1 LDKYGSNYRWYILIL
16 AALTFTFVV
25 AMPWM
30 CMPVLF
36 QEIAGDLNLSLV
48 QIGAV
53 WSMVPLGGLF
63 FILIGGM
70 LGDRF
75 SVQRFLFVTCLIG
88 GLVGAARGLS
98 TNFITLAVTMFL
110 FGIPSALIPPVG
122 HKTASI
128 CFPGRGFAQG
138 ILTVGMAL
146 GFMMGAMISA
156 TVLSPLLGSWRI
168 VMFLYGGMTIV
179 ISVLWLLTFSRPI
192 QVESSVDNAATVP
205 LRQALSRVVRYKSV
219 WLLGFIMLC
228 HIGCIQGLLGF
239 LPLYLRG
246 IGWTATGADGTSTA
260 FHGASMIASIP
271 IALLS
276 DRLGS
281 RKGPILVAFLIHTIS
296 VGLLSLISGGA
307 VWAIVIIAGIFRDGF
322 VAVFMSTTIETKGVG
337 AAYAGTALGLTLTVA
352 RLGDIISPLIG
363 NGLATINPRL
373 AFVFWAALAAVGLV
387 CSYFLK
393 ETGWRSK
400 NRLEA

>member
-1 LDKYGSNYRWYILIL
+1 MVEKYGSNYRWYILTL
-16 AALTFTFVV
+16 AALTFTFGV

-36 QEIAGDLNLSLV
+36 KEISEDLNLSLV

-53 WSMVPLGGLF
+53 WGMIPLGGLF

-75 SVQRFLFVTCLIG
+75 GAQRFLCVTCLIG

-98 TNFITLAVTMFL
+98 TNFITLAMTMFL
-110 FGIPSALIPPVG
+110 FGIPVAIIPAVV

-138 ILTVGMAL
+138 IVTVGMAL

-156 TVLSPLLGSWRI
+156 TILSPLLGSWRI
-168 VMFLYGGMTIV
+168 VMFLYGGMSIV
-179 ISVLWLLTFSRPI
+179 ISILWLLTFSKPI
-192 QVESSVDNAATVP
+192 QIESSIGHATTVP
-205 LRQALSRVVRYKSV
+205 LRQAISRVVQYKSV

-246 IGWTATGADGTSTA
+246 IGWTAASADGTSTA

-281 RKGPILVAFLIHTIS
+281 RKWPIFVALLMHTITVGFLS
-296 VGLLSLISGGA
+296 VISGVM
-307 VWAIVIIAGIFRDGF
+307 VWAVVIIAGIFRDGF
-322 VAVFMSTTIETKGVG
+322 VAVFMATTIETKGVG
-337 AAYAGTALGLTLTVA
+337 AAYAGTALGLALTVA

-363 NGLATINPRL
+363 NSLATINPSL
-373 AFVFWAALAAVGLV
+373 AFVSWAALAAAGLV

-400 NRLEA
+400 IVL